1 MNLPKLIVLFEKYI
15 LYIGLILFC
24 LLINF
29 AIDFVP
35 YLNLE
40 REIFLTAIYII
51 VVYYIAYKLHFS
63 AIKLLTILTALTVV
77 FSLITFTSF
86 AEVLAN
92 VLYFVM
98 FIEVIR
104 ILRSKSDEN

>member
-1 MNLPKLIVLFEKYI
+1 
-15 LYIGLILFC
+15 
-24 LLINF
+24 
-29 AIDFVP
+29 
-35 YLNLE
+35 
-40 REIFLTAIYII
+40 
-51 VVYYIAYKLHFS
+51 
-63 AIKLLTILTALTVV
+63 LTILTALTVV